1 MNRFIWLSLIV
12 FAVAGLWTAG
22 WFYAAG
28 QTREAVASL
37 AEADGETSPRLTCGA
52 LDITGFPFRFDLSC
66 SDAQIT
72 DGDISVGIAGLKA
85 SVLAYNPTHAL
96 ISARAPINL
105 ADAFTGSQ
113 SRIDFSGAEASVR
126 VQSADL
132 MAGLRGEGWRIARAS
147 LVADGLSWTDTL
159 AGENLIAGAEH
170 LEAHLLDIPEQHE
183 PEKGL
188 AALAVYA
195 LLDQVRAPGFDV
207 DEAELSLEA
216 ELTGLPDDLRAFP
229 SDGVLQRWRDAGGQ
243 LKLVGFEGEAGE
255 DFVASSGT
263 LSLDG
268 AARLQGQV
276 QITSKG
282 LVERTGPLV
291 PEEWKGLVLGAQAP
305 DGSYSQTLNLR
316 GGFIFAGLMPV
327 GQLTPLF

>member
-1 MNRFIWLSLIV
+1 MNRFIWLGLIA
-12 FAVAGLWTAG
+12 FAIAGLWTAG

-37 AEADGETSPRLTCGA
+37 AQADGETSPRLTCGT
-52 LDITGFPFRFDLSC
+52 LDVTGFPFRFDLSC
-66 SDAQIT
+66 SDAQII
-72 DGDISVGIAGLKA
+72 DGDTSIGIAGLKA

-126 VQSADL
+126 LQSADL
-132 MAGLRGEGWRIARAS
+132 IAGLRGEGWRLARAS
-147 LVADGLSWTDTL
+147 LVADGLSWTDALT
-159 AGENLIAGAEH
+159 GEDLIAEAEH
-170 LEAHLLDIPEQHE
+170 VEAHLLDMPERHE

-195 LLDQVRAPGFDV
+195 LLDQVQAPGLDIA
-207 DEAELSLEA
+207 EAEVKLEA
-216 ELTGLPDDLRAFP
+216 ELTGLPDDLRALA
-229 SDGVLQRWRDAGGQ
+229 SDDVLQRWRDAGGQ
-243 LKLVGFEGEAGE
+243 LKLVGLKGEAGE

-263 LSLDG
+263 LSLDN
-268 AARLQGQV
+268 AARLEGQV

-282 LVERTGPLV
+282 LVERTGTLV
-291 PEEWKGLVLGAQAP
+291 PEEWKGLVLGSQAP
-305 DGSYSQTLNLR
+305 DGSYSQTVNLR